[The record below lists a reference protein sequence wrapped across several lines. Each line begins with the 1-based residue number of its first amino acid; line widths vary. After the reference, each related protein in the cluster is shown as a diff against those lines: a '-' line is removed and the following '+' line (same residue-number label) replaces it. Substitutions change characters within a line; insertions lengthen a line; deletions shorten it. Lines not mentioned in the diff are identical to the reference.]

1 MVNKVQ
7 KGIALFFF
15 YISSRLIMI
24 FTKLDNDKILLLSD
38 THGELDGNL
47 KEIYDF
53 LQKKRYEPR
62 YYLKKSRR
70 ERMKLK
76 EFCSLIYDM
85 TTAKNIFLDDY
96 YLMTSAMRV
105 RAGQNLVQL
114 WHGAGAFK
122 KFGYSRLDTEDGVK
136 NIHSGYKKYTHVP
149 VSSEDIIPC
158 YAEAFGISEEK
169 VLPIGVPRTDF
180 FFREKDIREKEKAF
194 YKKYPELSDKKL
206 VLIAPTYRGS
216 KINEANYDIEKLDLP
231 RVQKSLGNEYALG
244 VKWHRAI
251 LDNIENGK
259 IAIEL
264 PEGCYD
270 FSEFNDVE
278 ELLPIAD
285 VLITDYSSVIF
296 DYSILSKPIIFFP
309 YDYDEYKINRGL
321 YFEFNEYVYGEI
333 ANDCES
339 LIEYIKKG
347 NLCPEKR
354 KDFIDKFM
362 KACDGKS
369 CERLYEILFKGDQN
383 NNCD

>member
-47 KEIYDF
+47 KEMYDF

-70 ERMKLK
+70 KRMKLK

-105 RAGQNLVQL
+105 RSGQNLVQL

-149 VSSEDIIPC
+149 VSSEDIIYC
-158 YAEAFGISEEK
+158 YKEAFGIPEEN
-169 VLPIGVPRTDF
+169 VLPIGIPRTDIF
-180 FFREKDIREKEKAF
+180 FQEDKIRELEGNF
-194 YKKYPELSDKKL
+194 YKKYPELSDKKI

-216 KINEANYDIEKLDLP
+216 KISEANYDIEKLDLP
-231 RVQKSLGNEYALG
+231 RVQKALGNEYALG
-244 VKWHRAI
+244 IKWHRAI
-251 LDNIENGK
+251 IDNIKRGK
-259 IAIEL
+259 ISIEV
-264 PEGCYD
+264 PDGCYD
-270 FSEFNDVE
+270 FSDYKDAG
-278 ELLPIAD
+278 ELLPVTD
-285 VLITDYSSVIF
+285 VLITDYSSIIF
-296 DYSILSKPIIFFP
+296 DYSIFSKPIIYFP
-309 YDYDEYKINRGL
+309 YDFNEYKINRGL
-321 YFEFNEYVYGEI
+321 YFDFDEYIYGDI
-333 ANDCES
+333 VFDCES
-339 LIEYIKKG
+339 LINSIKNG
-347 NLCPEKR
+347 NLCLEKR
-354 KDFIDKFM
+354 RTFVDKFM

-369 CERLYEILFKGDQN
+369 SERLYEILFEDDK
-383 NNCD
+383 

>member
-24 FTKLDNDKILLLSD
+24 FKKLDNDKILLLSD

-47 KEIYDF
+47 EVMNDF
-53 LQKKRYEPR
+53 LKKRGYEPR
-62 YYLKKSRR
+62 HYLKKSRR
-70 ERMKLK
+70 ERMKFK

-85 TTAKNIFLDDY
+85 STAKNIFLDDY

-136 NIHSGYKKYTHVP
+136 NIHGGYKRYTHVP
-149 VSSEDIIPC
+149 VSSEDIIYC
-158 YAEAFGISEEK
+158 YKEAFGIPEEN
-169 VLPIGVPRTDF
+169 VLPIGVPRTDIF
-180 FFREKDIREKEKAF
+180 FQEDKIRELEGNF
-194 YKKYPELSDKKL
+194 YKKYPELSDKKI

-216 KINEANYDIEKLDLP
+216 KISEANYDIEKLDLP
-231 RVQKSLGNEYALG
+231 RVQKALGNEYALG
-244 VKWHRAI
+244 IKWHRAI

-347 NLCPEKR
+347 NLCSEKR

-383 NNCD
+383 NNRD